1 MKRMTLIVFG
11 WLVLCFTAQAASFDC
26 GKAGTKL
33 EKLICGDA
41 ELSKLDEELN
51 AAYKAALQDQTQA
64 EAIKQAQKQWLKKR
78 NDCSDADCVK
88 AAYQIR
94 ISKLTVAPS
103 GVSTPVKATL
113 QAAQQ
118 KTVSHDSSNSERYT
132 LLMSKDDELCN
143 HMLKLFNE
151 DLKKYGWNG
160 DKHQEEHEEFKRVH
174 WQPARFSFDY
184 HGHTEYTDVEGALF
198 DFNNDGVQDFVVR
211 WKASLSNARA
221 DSLSMLGSEMSKRAN
236 DLTSEEL
243 WKGEN
248 QISLAGNGY
257 SYNQLAHLSEMDA
270 DPRGFDPRVFEPFI
284 YRATAYLVMRDLFE
298 DIRDHAGY
306 AVIAKYGGGKFVDR
320 DVSGKMDNICYLKR
334 IGAKRIY

>member
-1 MKRMTLIVFG
+1 MKQTTLIVFG
-11 WLVLCFTAQAASFDC
+11 WLVLSGAAHAASFDC
-26 GKAGTKL
+26 AKAATKI
-33 EKLICGDA
+33 EKFICGDA

-51 AAYKAALQDQTQA
+51 AAYKAALQDEKQA
-64 EAIKQAQKQWLKKR
+64 DTIKQAQKRWMKER
-78 NDCSDADCVK
+78 NGCSDANCVK
-88 AAYQIR
+88 AAYETR
-94 ISKLTVAPS
+94 LSALRSS
-103 GVSTPVKATL
+103 GGGSAK
-113 QAAQQ
+113 
-118 KTVSHDSSNSERYT
+118 HDAGESYT

-143 HMLKLFNE
+143 HMLQLFNE

-160 DKHQEEHEEFKRVH
+160 DKHQEEHEEFKRVP

-184 HGHTEYTDVEGALF
+184 HGQTQYTDVEGALF

-243 WKGEN
+243 WNGEN

-257 SYNQLAHLSEMDA
+257 SYDQLAHLSEIDV

-306 AVIAKYGGGKFVDR
+306 AVIAKYGGGKFVAR
-320 DVSGKMDNICYLKR
+320 DVSGKMDNICYFKR
-334 IGAKRIY
+334 NGAKRIY